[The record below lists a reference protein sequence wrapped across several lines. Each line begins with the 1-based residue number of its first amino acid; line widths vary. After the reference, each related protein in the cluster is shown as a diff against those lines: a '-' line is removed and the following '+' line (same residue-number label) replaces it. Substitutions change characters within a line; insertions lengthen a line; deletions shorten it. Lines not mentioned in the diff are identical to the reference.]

1 MMTTGQKPETKE
13 ASKPSIAVFYPRFEG
28 GGAESVG
35 LWILE
40 ALKPKYRVTLLTLFP
55 LDLQRLNLAYGTLL
69 SSENITV
76 KSILPGVLK
85 SGFKFLMANNKSAK
99 KLFNHL
105 FIRQF
110 KKQAQDYDLVLSA
123 YNAADLGKKGIQ
135 YIHWID
141 VFDKDGEFYKKIS
154 DFSDERMKSNVSIA
168 NSYVVADAILTEYG
182 IESTVIYPPVV
193 LDVQNISW
201 EQKENAFICS
211 GRLTNAKQPHKA
223 IQILKKI
230 REKGYDVKL
239 YLTGGGGGL
248 YGWKYLRFLKKM
260 VAENSDWVT
269 LYQNL
274 PYKDYVNVLAKCR
287 YGIHYKKEPFGIS
300 IAEMVKAGAIPFVR
314 SVGGQVEIV
323 GPDNQDLFF
332 DGVEEAVE
340 KILLVLENSDK
351 QQQLRSAL
359 EQRQKIFSTDHFMK
373 EIGEF
378 VENYLKLTGS
388 AKSKQSGEKSDSK
401 TKI

>member
-1 MMTTGQKPETKE
+1 MMTTSQKPEKKE
-13 ASKPSIAVFYPRFEG
+13 ASKPSIAVFYPSFEG

-55 LDLQRLNLAYGTLL
+55 VDLQRLNLAYGTQL

-76 KSILPGVLK
+76 QSILPGVFQ
-85 SGFKFLMANNKSAK
+85 SSFKFLIANNNSIR
-99 KLFNHL
+99 KLLNHF

-110 KKQAQDYDLVLSA
+110 KEQAQDYDLVLSA

-154 DFSDERMKSNVSIA
+154 DFSDERMKSNVSLA
-168 NSYVVADAILTEYG
+168 NSYVVADAIITEYG

-193 LDVQNISW
+193 LDVQKISW

-230 REKGYDVKL
+230 REKGYDVQL

-260 VAENSDWVT
+260 VSENSDWVT

-274 PYKDYVNVLAKCR
+274 PYQDYVNVLAKCR

-323 GPDNQDLFF
+323 GQDNQDLFF
-332 DGVEEAVE
+332 QKDNDAIE
-340 KILLVLENSDK
+340 KIIEVLSHPEKQEKLRTDLENRK
-351 QQQLRSAL
+351 KL
-359 EQRQKIFSTDHFMK
+359 FSTQKFM
-373 EIGEF
+373 EDVQAF
-378 VENYLKLTGS
+378 VEGYFESN
-388 AKSKQSGEKSDSK
+388 
-401 TKI
+401 

>member
-1 MMTTGQKPETKE
+1 MISHKPENVT
-13 ASKPSIAVFYPRFEG
+13 SQPSIAVFYPSFEG

-40 ALKPKYRVTLLTLFP
+40 ALKKKYKVTLFTLFE
-55 LDLQRLNLAYGTLL
+55 LDFQRLNSAYGTQL
-69 SSENITV
+69 SSETV
-76 KSILPGVLK
+76 RIKSMLP
-85 SGFKFLMANNKSAK
+85 KFIQSSLDFLIANNPSIK
-99 KLFNHL
+99 KLINHY

-110 KKQAQDYDLVLSA
+110 KAQTQNYDLVLSG
-123 YNAADLGKKGIQ
+123 YNAADLGKSGIQ

-141 VFDKDGEFYKKIS
+141 VFDKDESFYKKIS
-154 DFSDERMKSNVSIA
+154 DFSDERMKSNHSIA

-193 LDVQNISW
+193 LDVQQIAW
-201 EQKENAFICS
+201 ENKENAFICS
-211 GRLTNAKQPHKA
+211 GRLTEAKQPHKA

-239 YLTGGGGGL
+239 YLTGGGGGF
-248 YGWKYLRFLKKM
+248 YGLKYLRFLKKM

-274 PYKDYVNVLAKCR
+274 PYKDYVSILAKCR

-314 SVGGQVEIV
+314 SVGGQIEIV
-323 GPDNQDLFF
+323 GQDNQDLFF
-332 DGVEEAVE
+332 DSLEEAVE
-340 KILLVLENSDK
+340 KILLVLNNSEK
-351 QQQLRSAL
+351 QQQLRTAL
-359 EQRQKIFSTDHFMK
+359 EDRQKIFSTEHFMK
-373 EIGEF
+373 EICEF
-378 VENYLKLTGS
+378 VDNDLQLSHS
-388 AKSKQSGEKSDSK
+388 AKSNN
-401 TKI
+401 